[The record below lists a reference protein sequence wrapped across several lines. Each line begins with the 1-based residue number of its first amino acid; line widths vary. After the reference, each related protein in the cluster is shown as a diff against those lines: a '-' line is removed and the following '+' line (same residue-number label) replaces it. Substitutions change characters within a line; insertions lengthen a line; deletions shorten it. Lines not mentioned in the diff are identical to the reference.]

1 MCVCILSYYDIDL
14 YVLRA
19 GVSVNAGS
27 GGEEMEEICLAPLGR
42 DCRPCWAYLS
52 LGTTAGF
59 CATCWGK
66 TFESG
71 VLSTSERR
79 MLCGER
85 FGWSPCESAC

>member
-1 MCVCILSYYDIDL
+1 MKRAEKRGAQSPPRDPHMCRLCAEG
-14 YVLRA
+14 A

-42 DCRPCWAYLS
+42 DCRPCWASLS
-52 LGTTAGF
+52 LGTAVGF
-59 CATCWGK
+59 CATCWDR

-79 MLCGER
+79 MLCGEH
-85 FGWSPCESAC
+85 FG